1 MNWLEI
7 SRRLIALK
15 LKKSSWIEVRKV
27 KAENAFQQNPKI
39 SPFASIEAFM
49 FTEPLPIEN
58 TGWPR
63 SKFAYSK
70 MLELW
75 K

>member
-7 SRRLIALK
+7 SRRLISLK
-15 LKKSSWIEVRKV
+15 LKKSSWIEVGKV

-58 TGWPR
+58 TGWPIL
-63 SKFAYSK
+63 KFANSR
-70 MLELW
+70 
-75 K
+75 